1 MNFLSGLKAFT
12 SSNLAGVGQYFNLPS
27 IGGLYAP
34 PKSNVNNKF
43 ADNKYISAVMQM
55 LDMFKFGIPIYPD
68 VYEESGSNDI
78 SEQVLVGGIGSDSSK
93 NGNPGADIAGALV
106 KVADNIVVNPRKW
119 RIHGYTG
126 FNLNTKAGQAI
137 SGFSMAGIG
146 IKPEPVL
153 QSFITKFG
161 RDTLNTTLK
170 QALQYI
176 SEARRPFKFNTR
188 EGETIPCLIKSYN
201 VKTIAENN
209 NYIELDLEIQ
219 EFRFLAL
226 TGDEESNQTTA
237 GGVNTIFT
245 PIKLGRTALRVL
257 SF

>member
-1 MNFLSGLKAFT
+1 MNGLSGLKALTNSNFT
-12 SSNLAGVGQYFNLPS
+12 GVAQYFNLPT
-27 IGGLYAP
+27 IGGLYSTQ
-34 PKSNVNNKF
+34 KSIT
-43 ADNKYISAVMQM
+43 DNPTLKMVIQM

-68 VYEESGSNDI
+68 VYEENGGNDI
-78 SEQVLVGGIGSDSSK
+78 SEQVLVGGIGSDSAS
-93 NGNPGADIAGALV
+93 GALPGSDVAGALV

-126 FNLNTKAGQAI
+126 FNTNTSLEHI
-137 SGFSMAGIG
+137 IDGIV
-146 IKPEPVL
+146 PEATL

-161 RDTLNTTLK
+161 RDTLNNTLR
-170 QALQYI
+170 QTLQYI

-201 VKTIAENN
+201 IKTVAENAN
-209 NYIELDLEIQ
+209 FVELDLEIQ

-226 TGDEESNQTTA
+226 MGSDSITQTVI
-237 GGVNTIFT
+237 GGVNSVFSVA
-245 PIKLGRTALRVL
+245 KLGRTALRTL

>member
-1 MNFLSGLKAFT
+1 MNILNGLKALT
-12 SSNLAGVGQYFNLPS
+12 SSNLAGVAQYFNLPT

-34 PKSNVNNKF
+34 LTT
-43 ADNKYISAVMQM
+43 DNEKWVTVIEI

-68 VYEESGSNDI
+68 VYEEMGGNDI
-78 SEQVLVGGIGSDSSK
+78 SEQVLVGGIGTETAVGAK
-93 NGNPGADIAGALV
+93 PGDDVTGALV

-126 FNLNTKAGQAI
+126 YNSNTKVGQFMNGLI
-137 SGFSMAGIG
+137 
-146 IKPEPVL
+146 PEATL
-153 QSFITKFG
+153 QSFISKFG

-170 QALQYI
+170 QTLQYI

-201 VKTIAENN
+201 VKTVAENAN
-209 NYIELDLEIQ
+209 FIELDLEIQ

-226 TGDEESNQTTA
+226 VGDSQGNQTT
-237 GGVNTIFT
+237 GGTTTLFSPV
-245 PIKLGRTALRVL
+245 KLGWTALR
-257 SF
+257 SITF

>member
-1 MNFLSGLKAFT
+1 MGHNLYGLMGLKSLT
-12 SSNLAGVGQYFNLPS
+12 TSNLAGVAQYFNLPT

-34 PKSNVNNKF
+34 LTDKNK
-43 ADNKYISAVMQM
+43 VWTTVVQM

-68 VYEESGSNDI
+68 VYEESGGNDI
-78 SEQVLVGGIGSDSSK
+78 SEQVLVGGIGSDTAIGAK
-93 NGNPGADIAGALV
+93 PGDDVTGALV

-126 FNLNTKAGQAI
+126 YNTNTKVGHFMNGLI
-137 SGFSMAGIG
+137 
-146 IKPEPVL
+146 PETVL
-153 QSFITKFG
+153 QSFTAKFG
-161 RDTLNTTLK
+161 RDTLNSTLK
-170 QALQYI
+170 QVIQYI

-188 EGETIPCLIKSYN
+188 EGETVPCLIKSYN
-201 VKTIAENN
+201 VKTVEENN

-226 TGDEESNQTTA
+226 VGNDNGDQTVA
-237 GGVNTIFT
+237 GGVNSMFT
-245 PIKLGRTALRVL
+245 PAKLGWTALRSI

>member
-1 MNFLSGLKAFT
+1 MNLLNGMKAFT
-12 SSNLAGVGQYFNLPS
+12 SSNLAGIGQYFNLPT
-27 IGGLYAP
+27 IGGLYSPAKTQTP
-34 PKSNVNNKF
+34 NKF
-43 ADNKYISAVMQM
+43 LSAVLQM

-68 VYEESGSNDI
+68 VYEEMGGNDI
-78 SEQVLVGGIGSDSSK
+78 SEQVLVGGIGSDSSQ
-93 NGNPGADIAGALV
+93 NATPGDDIAGALV

-119 RIHGYTG
+119 KIHGYTG
-126 FNLNTKAGQAI
+126 FNFNTIAGQTV

-153 QSFITKFG
+153 QSFIAKFG
-161 RDTLNTTLK
+161 KDTLNSTFK
-170 QALQYI
+170 QTLQYI

-201 VKTIAENN
+201 VKTSAENG

-226 TGDEESNQTTA
+226 TGDEESNLTA
-237 GGVNTIFT
+237 VGGVNSAFNVT
-245 PIKLGRTALRVL
+245 KLGRTALRVL